1 MSGIGGRFG
10 VRPLVGAIVLSALAA
25 VTVAVSVAPV
35 GAQTAPGAPTFANC
49 NVTTYRFLF
58 WPQGH
63 KAVKSQQF
71 PAYPIPHT
79 ELFTGTGKTYTAEQN
94 LGLVDATGT
103 SRIAPSCT
111 VGTLTAGNAGGPIP
125 ADRLVTATKP
135 TALSCSI
142 PSSSV
147 LIVPNAQGKAVLSV
161 VIPGESPAYASMTP
175 TGSELTYDKTMCTPG
190 KVPKK

>member
-1 MSGIGGRFG
+1 MSGIRGRLG
-10 VRPLVGAIVLSALAA
+10 VRALVGAAVMTALMAFA
-25 VTVAVSVAPV
+25 TAAPV
-35 GAQTAPGAPTFANC
+35 GAQTTPGTPTFANC
-49 NVTTYRFLF
+49 NATTYRFLF

-79 ELFTGTGKTYTAEQN
+79 ELFSGTGKTYTAEQN
-94 LGLVDATGT
+94 LGLVDATG
-103 SRIAPSCT
+103 SSSIAPTCT
-111 VGTLTAGNAGGPIP
+111 AGTLTAGNAGGAIP

-161 VIPGESPAYASMTP
+161 VIPGESPAYASMAP